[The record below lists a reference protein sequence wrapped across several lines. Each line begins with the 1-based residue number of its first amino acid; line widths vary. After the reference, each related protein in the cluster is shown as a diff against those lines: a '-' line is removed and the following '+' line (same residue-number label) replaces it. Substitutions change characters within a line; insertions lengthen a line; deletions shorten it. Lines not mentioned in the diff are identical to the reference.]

1 MSSYKTRQAQRAIDR
16 FAERYGQARLDFAC
30 HAALPL
36 ALTPDLLY
44 ALWFN
49 FNEDV
54 NGLPLNIPWIAVAN
68 LLLSPLCQEIG
79 YELYAIEQP
88 IRDVLAQ
95 KLIDNER
102 FGLGRA
108 QQIAQFLDQ
117 YVDRFFISDDLDA
130 QELGQAQRMAAYA
143 FANPQQ
149 LVAYLDAVY
158 QRPLSTP
165 QMIRFASL
173 VESVSYPIVNWHTA
187 EPETKTQFARAQTI
201 SESLAAYARGDVA
214 TAVSTLQSN
223 FATPA
228 DVAIR
233 ETAVPLPVDLLGSLT
248 PPPPTDNP
256 ETTAAALRQYFD
268 DYLSRLMFDVSGKLE
283 IALRAIAR
291 WLAEPS
297 DAPIMVITG
306 QPGSGKTN
314 LAANF
319 VKTMQAGGQSFS
331 LNAQTF
337 GGYHF
342 CQDDRPETVDP
353 QLFVRALSQQL
364 AERFVSFRTFLPADP
379 PAAATL
385 EELTDQLLTQPLQR
399 LLALPNRSA
408 TDPYQ
413 SSFSPTD
420 PYESPFMADYL
431 VVLVDDLDAA
441 KSYVGKACIVDVCLR
456 LQTAVPRLR
465 FLFTTR
471 LSSEVRDLLNAAR
484 YATYTLDTVY
494 VNFDVRIADAGTKR
508 QAYEVRVLA
517 SPAGEMRPKSVYD
530 GDSLARR
537 ILDEL
542 RRVHQGTPRQ
552 PIGVDLFETFFK
564 GEVESLFRA
573 AYEQAQRAGNRLR
586 LRLSLGDA
594 DLAALPWEWLY
605 AKDLGFLA
613 QREDISV
620 VRYAGQT
627 AVFRTR
633 ANPQPIET
641 LLAVANP
648 TSGAPWD
655 AEKLVHQVQSAL
667 SGLSGKVNLT
677 VTRSASR
684 RALQAR
690 PDGGPVHVLH
700 LAALAANVEGDLRL
714 VLEDDA
720 GQPWLASADELAALL
735 KGNELALVMLTAVNN
750 EQWSPVLL
758 AAQKLVEAGVPAV
771 LVWPSP
777 VPDDLLVGL
786 LAAFYESLAQGAWL
800 DTAVSDLRRAALS
813 RTEGQESGPDLALFT
828 STEHGNLWRSELTA
842 VDLYE
847 ALTEN
852 FTLDDF
858 QELCFTLGAKFDD
871 LAGEGRRGKMVS
883 FVNLLQRQNRL
894 QELALVILDAR
905 PSVNFVYRS
914 QIEAPTLSSGAS
926 PETLTQWLMTLFNL
940 EEIQILCLKLKL
952 NYDDL
957 VGSRKSDT
965 VQNLVSLMARNGR
978 LPDLAAAV
986 GQERPFLTAPPPDQ
1000 TMQESLSIDRLTLY
1014 RQITDQLTM
1023 ADIEAIAFDLGIQYE
1038 DLAGENRYVKALE
1051 LVQYMERRNRLP
1063 ELYEAV
1069 QQRRPAS
1076 EKSAAIDTHANQTVG
1091 DAPTVTF
1098 GFNQPDAKQVAT
1110 ILNEKF
1116 SLDEIKT
1123 LSFELQIDFEDLE
1136 GSTKAAKG
1144 RSLAVTAQEKNR
1156 LNDLINLVGRI
1167 RPDMDSGGFSEA
1179 A

>member
-102 FGLGRA
+102 FGLRRA

-117 YVDRFFISDDLDA
+117 YVDRFFISDDLDT

-158 QRPLSTP
+158 QRPLSAP

-173 VESVSYPIVNWHTA
+173 VESVSYPIANWHTA

-214 TAVSTLQSN
+214 TAVSTLHSN

-233 ETAVPLPVDLLGSLT
+233 ETAVPLPADLLGSLT

-256 ETTAAALRQYFD
+256 ETTAAALRQYFN
-268 DYLSRLMFDVSGKLE
+268 DYLSRLPFDVSGKLE

-291 WLAEPS
+291 WLAEPN

-306 QPGSGKTN
+306 QLGSGKTN

-319 VKTMQAGGQSFS
+319 VKTMQAGGQSFP

-385 EELTDQLLTQPLQR
+385 EELTDQLLMQPLQR

-441 KSYVGKACIVDVCLR
+441 VSYVGKACIVNVCLR

-471 LSSEVRDLLNAAR
+471 LSSEVRDLLNATR

-494 VNFDVRIADAGTKR
+494 VNFDVRIEDAGTKR

-542 RRVHQGTPRQ
+542 RRIHSGTPRQ
-552 PIGVDLFETFFK
+552 PIGVDLFETFLK

-573 AYEQAQRAGNRLR
+573 AYEQARQAGNRLR
-586 LRLSLGDA
+586 LRLLLGDA

-605 AKDLGFLA
+605 TKDLGFLA

-620 VRYAGQT
+620 VRYVGQT

-648 TSGAPWD
+648 TSEAPWD

-667 SGLSGKVNLT
+667 SGLSGKVDLT
-677 VTRSASR
+677 VMRSASR

-690 PDGGPVHVLH
+690 LDGGPVHVLH
-700 LAALAANVEGDLRL
+700 LAALAANVQGELRW
-714 VLEDDA
+714 VLDDA
-720 GQPWLASADELAALL
+720 AGQLWLASADELAVLL
-735 KGNELALVMLTAVNN
+735 KGNELALVMMTAVNN

-758 AAQKLVEAGVPAV
+758 AAQKLVEAGVAAV

-777 VPDDLLVGL
+777 APDDLLVGL

-800 DTAVSDLRRAALS
+800 DTAVSDLRRAALG

-828 STEHGNLWRSELTA
+828 STEHGNLWRSALTA

-847 ALTEN
+847 ALAEN
-852 FTLDDF
+852 FALADL
-858 QELCFTLGAKFDD
+858 QELCFNLRVEFDSLEGD
-871 LAGEGRRGKMVS
+871 GRRGKLVS
-883 FVNLLQRQNRL
+883 VVSVLQREGRL
-894 QELALVILDAR
+894 QELALAILEAR
-905 PSVNFVYRS
+905 PQVNFAYRP
-914 QIEAPTLSSGAS
+914 QQEAAAPSPGAS
-926 PETLTQWLMTLFNL
+926 PDTLRDWLTTQFNL
-940 EEIQILCLKLKL
+940 EEIKVLCLKLQI

-957 VGSRKSDT
+957 AGSRKSDT

-978 LPDLAAAV
+978 LPDLAAAIV
-986 GQERPFLTAPPPDQ
+986 QERPFLAAPQPAKPAPDRSQ
-1000 TMQESLSIDRLTLY
+1000 IDPITLY
-1014 RQITDQLTM
+1014 RQIAESFNLDEIQDM
-1023 ADIEAIAFDLGIQYE
+1023 VFRLGLHYD
-1038 DLAGENRYVKALE
+1038 DLAGETSRQKARE
-1051 LVQYMERRNRLP
+1051 LVLYMQRHGRLP

-1069 QQRRPAS
+1069 QQLQPVT
-1076 EKSAAIDTHANQTVG
+1076 EKSAAIGFNVSQATN
-1091 DAPTVTF
+1091 DAPMVTF
-1098 GFNQPDAKQVAT
+1098 GPTQPDAKEVAALLEET
-1110 ILNEKF
+1110 F
-1116 SLDEIKT
+1116 SLDELKT
-1123 LSFELQIDFEDLE
+1123 LSFELQIDFENLE
-1136 GSTKAAKG
+1136 GSTKAAK
-1144 RSLAVTAQEKNR
+1144 
-1156 LNDLINLVGRI
+1156 
-1167 RPDMDSGGFSEA
+1167 
-1179 A
+1179 

>member
-54 NGLPLNIPWIAVAN
+54 NGVPLNVPWIAVAN
-68 LLLSPLCQEIG
+68 LLLSPLCQEVG

-88 IRDVLAQ
+88 IRDALAQ

-102 FGLGRA
+102 FGLKRA

-117 YVDRFFISDDLDA
+117 YVDRFFISDDLDT
-130 QELGQAQRMAAYA
+130 QELGQAQRLAAYA

-173 VESVSYPIVNWHTA
+173 VESVSYPIANWHTA

-201 SESLAAYARGDVA
+201 SQSLAAYARGDVA
-214 TAVSTLQSN
+214 TAVSTLQAN
-223 FATPA
+223 FATLD

-233 ETAVPLPVDLLGSLT
+233 ETAVPLPADLLGSLT
-248 PPPPTDNP
+248 PPPTDNP
-256 ETTAAALRQYFD
+256 DTTAAALRQYFD
-268 DYLSRLMFDVSGKLE
+268 DYLSRLLFDVSGKLE
-283 IALRAIAR
+283 TALRAIAR
-291 WLAEPS
+291 WLAEPN

-319 VKTMQAGGQSFS
+319 VKTMQAGGQSFP

-353 QLFVRALSQQL
+353 QLFVRTLSQQL

-379 PAAATL
+379 PAATATL

-441 KSYVGKACIVDVCLR
+441 VSYAGNLCIVDVCLR

-465 FLFTTR
+465 FLFTTH

-494 VNFDVRIADAGTKR
+494 VNFDVRIEDAGTKR
-508 QAYEVRVLA
+508 QAYAVRVLA
-517 SPAGEMRPKSVYD
+517 SPAGEMRPKIVYD

-537 ILDEL
+537 IVDEL
-542 RRVHQGTPRQ
+542 RRIHQGTPRQ
-552 PIGVDLFETFFK
+552 PIGVDLFETFLK

-605 AKDLGFLA
+605 TKDLGFLA

-620 VRYAGQT
+620 VRYVAQT

-648 TSGAPWD
+648 TSEAPWD

-667 SGLSGKVNLT
+667 SGLSGKVDLS
-677 VTRSASR
+677 VVQSVSR

-690 PDGGPVHVLH
+690 LDGGPVHVLH
-700 LAALAANVEGDLRL
+700 LAASAANVQGELRWAL
-714 VLEDDA
+714 DDDA
-720 GQPWLASADELAALL
+720 GQLWLASAAELAALL
-735 KGNELALVMLTAVNN
+735 KGNELALVMVTAVNA

-800 DTAVSDLRRAALS
+800 DTAVSDMRRAALS

-828 STEHGNLWRSELTA
+828 STEHGNVWRSELTA

-852 FTLDDF
+852 FTLNDL
-858 QELCFTLGAKFDD
+858 QELCFGLQIDFNS
-871 LAGEGRRGKMVS
+871 LEGEGRRGKMVS
-883 FVNLLQRQNRL
+883 LVKLSQREDRF
-894 QELALVILDAR
+894 QELALAILDAR
-905 PSVNFVYRS
+905 PNVNFAYRS
-914 QIEAPTLSSGAS
+914 QKEAPAPSTAAS
-926 PETLTQWLMTLFNL
+926 PDTLAQWLVTLFNL
-940 EEIQILCLKLKL
+940 EEIQILCLKLQL
-952 NYDDL
+952 AYDDL
-957 VGSRKSDT
+957 AGSRKSDT

-978 LPDLAAAV
+978 LPDLEAAV
-986 GQERPFLTAPPPDQ
+986 VQERPFLAAPPPAQ
-1000 TMQESLSIDRLTLY
+1000 SAQESLEIDPITLY
-1014 RQITDQLTM
+1014 RQIAESFNLQE
-1023 ADIEAIAFDLGIQYE
+1023 IEALAAQIGIQYD
-1038 DLAGENRYVKALE
+1038 DLAGNTSRQKARE
-1051 LVQYMERRNRLP
+1051 LVLYMQRHGRLP
-1063 ELYEAV
+1063 ELLEAV
-1069 QQRRPAS
+1069 QQLQPVT
-1076 EKSAAIDTHANQTVG
+1076 EKSAAISFNVSQATN
-1091 DAPTVTF
+1091 DAPMVTF
-1098 GFNQPDAKQVAT
+1098 GPNQPDAKEVAALLEET
-1110 ILNEKF
+1110 F
-1116 SLDEIKT
+1116 SLDELKT
-1123 LSFELQIDFEDLE
+1123 LSFELQIDFENLE

-1144 RSLAVTAQEKNR
+1144 RSLVEMAQDQNR
-1156 LNDLINLVGRI
+1156 LSDLINTVGTN
-1167 RPDMDSGGFSEA
+1167 RPGIGRGDFSEA